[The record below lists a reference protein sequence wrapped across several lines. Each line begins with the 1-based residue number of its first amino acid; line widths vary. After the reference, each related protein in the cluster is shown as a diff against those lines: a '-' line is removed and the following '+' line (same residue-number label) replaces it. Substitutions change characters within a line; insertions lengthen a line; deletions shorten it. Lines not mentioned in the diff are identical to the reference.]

1 MSNKID
7 RVENRIRQIEQRIE
21 RGPQINSAAFNKLMA
36 GHAESQRST
45 SLPSQDAAMNKLNNM
60 GHFNLSSIQGLNRKP
75 MTVPGAGA
83 AVTPIAQS
91 NSVSC
96 GQTSV
101 AMCLNSITG
110 GAAKLNDM
118 DIDQHYGFQLLKA
131 LKTES
136 REAGVDWRD
145 AGNITND
152 SWSFIDKKV
161 NQEGLPVIVA
171 LNGPEFSPSGRGH
184 IVTIMK
190 TTADTVTYAD
200 PADGTIKTTQKS
212 NMVNAPSH
220 PDGNFLFVAD
230 RVAPD
235 PMPTQPF
242 AANDFMNNVS
252 DGML

>member
-7 RVENRIRQIEQRIE
+7 RVENRIRQIEARIE
-21 RGPQINSAAFNKLMA
+21 RGPQINSAAFNNLMA
-36 GHAESQRST
+36 GYSESKVRT
-45 SLPSQDAAMNKLNNM
+45 PAGSQDAAMNKLNSM
-60 GHFNLSSIQGLNRKP
+60 AHFNLSSIQGLNKSNF
-75 MTVPGAGA
+75 VSGAGA
-83 AVTPIAQS
+83 SVKPLAQS

-101 AMCLNSITG
+101 AMCLNSLTG
-110 GAAKLNDM
+110 AKLTDM
-118 DIDQHYGFQLLKA
+118 DIDQHYGFQLLNA

-136 REAGVDWRD
+136 RQAGFDWRD
-145 AGNITND
+145 AGNINSD

-190 TTADTVTYAD
+190 TTADSVTYAD
-200 PADGTIKTTQKS
+200 PADGQIKTTKKV
-212 NMVNAPSH
+212 NMENAPSH

-235 PMPTQPF
+235 PPVQTQPY
-242 AANDFMNNVS
+242 AMYDIPS
-252 DGML
+252 DSGEV

>member
-1 MSNKID
+1 LSKID

-36 GHAESQRST
+36 GHAESKQST
-45 SLPSQDAAMNKLNNM
+45 SLASPDAAMNKLNNM
-60 GHFNLSSIQGLNRKP
+60 GHFNLSSIQGLNKST
-75 MTVPGAGA
+75 TVPGAGA
-83 AVTPIAQS
+83 SVTPLAQS

-110 GAAKLNDM
+110 ANLNDM
-118 DIDQHYGFQLLKA
+118 NIDQHYGFQLLKA

-136 REAGVDWRD
+136 RSAGFDWQDR
-145 AGNITND
+145 GNITND

-184 IVTIMK
+184 IVTITK

-200 PADGTIKTTQKS
+200 PADGKIKTTNKS

-235 PMPTQPF
+235 PMPTEPF
-242 AANDFMNNVS
+242 AANDFMNNPS

>member
-1 MSNKID
+1 LSKID

-21 RGPQINSAAFNKLMA
+21 RGPQINSAAFNQLMA
-36 GHAESQRST
+36 GYSEPKRSS
-45 SLPSQDAAMNKLNNM
+45 SLNNDAAATKLNNM
-60 GHFNLSSIQGLNRKP
+60 GHFNLSSIKGLNRS
-75 MTVPGAGA
+75 THASGAGA
-83 AVTPIAQS
+83 SVSPLAQS
-91 NSVSC
+91 NGVSC

-101 AMCLNSITG
+101 AMCLNSLVP
-110 GAAKLNDM
+110 GANLTDM

-131 LKTES
+131 LKNES
-136 REAGVDWRD
+136 REAGYDWRD
-145 AGNITND
+145 AGNIDSN

-200 PADGTIKTTQKS
+200 PADGKIKTTQKS
-212 NMVNAPSH
+212 NMENAPSH

-235 PMPTQPF
+235 PMPQQPYASNF
-242 AANDFMNNVS
+242 NPMPGEFGS
-252 DGML
+252 L

>member
-1 MSNKID
+1 LSKID
-7 RVENRIRQIEQRIE
+7 RVENRIRQIESRIAK
-21 RGPQINSAAFNKLMA
+21 GPQINSAAFNKLMA
-36 GHAESQRST
+36 GHSESKRSA
-45 SLPSQDAAMNKLNNM
+45 SVGSGDAAMTKLNNM
-60 GHFNLSSIQGLNRKP
+60 GHFNLSSIKGLNKST
-75 MTVPGAGA
+75 TVPGAGA
-83 AVTPIAQS
+83 SVTPLAQS
-91 NSVSC
+91 NGVSC

-101 AMCLNSITG
+101 AMCLNSLTG
-110 GAAKLNDM
+110 ANLNDM
-118 DIDQHYGFQLLKA
+118 NIDQHYGFQLLKA
-131 LKTES
+131 LKNES
-136 REAGVDWRD
+136 REAGFDWRD

-184 IVTIMK
+184 IVTITK

-200 PADGTIKTTQKS
+200 PADGKMKTTKKS

-242 AANDFMNNVS
+242 AGNNMPM
-252 DGML
+252 GPHGTM